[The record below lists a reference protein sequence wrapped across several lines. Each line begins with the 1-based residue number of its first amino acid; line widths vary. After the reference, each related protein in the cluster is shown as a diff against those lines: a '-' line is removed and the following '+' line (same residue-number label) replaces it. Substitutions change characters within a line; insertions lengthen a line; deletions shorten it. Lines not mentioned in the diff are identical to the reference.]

1 MNRTVTA
8 FLVAPLVP
16 PLLYWAFG
24 PTPTLAAL
32 PGIIIYGGMI
42 GYLAIAIVGVPA
54 YRLITTYFRLGAGHV
69 LAIAAAVGAVTFSLM
84 SHSPLQSRTV
94 GLGALYG
101 LSAGVS
107 FWLVWRRNAAQ
118 PAVPADG
125 ASGRR

>member
-1 MNRTVTA
+1 MKRTVTA

-24 PTPTLAAL
+24 PKPTLAAI
-32 PGIIIYGGMI
+32 PGIIAYGGMI

-54 YRLITTYFRLGAGHV
+54 YRLITAHSRLRAGHV
-69 LAIAAAVGAVTFSLM
+69 LAVAVIVGAVTLSLM
-84 SHSPLQSRTV
+84 TKSPLEARTL

-107 FWLVWRRNAAQ
+107 FWLVWRGNAAQ
-118 PAVPADG
+118 N
-125 ASGRR
+125 